1 MKKITLRLL
10 IAGLLIAGSLNAQNH
25 EARAN
30 LGLLTSSDIGNVFS
44 DLIVTVISAEG
55 YSADNSE
62 STGAI
67 GFEYWYFQSDLL
79 KLGGLFS
86 YQAIDKEVFY
96 FGKKSGNITNSYYTI
111 MPEISL
117 EYVRSKWVQLYSGL
131 GIGVTILNQNFES
144 TKSDIAGSS
153 QSEIM
158 FNFHINAIGLRVG
171 KAFGASVELGI
182 GAKGIFNAGLS
193 YRF

>member
-1 MKKITLRLL
+1 MKKITILFL
-10 IAGLLIAGSLNAQNH
+10 ILGLLFASSLSAQNH

-30 LGLLTSSDIGNVFS
+30 IGLLTTSDIGDFFS
-44 DLIVTVISAEG
+44 DLIVTVITSEG
-55 YSADNSE
+55 YSAKNSE
-62 STGAI
+62 SIGAI
-67 GFEYWYFQSDLL
+67 GFEYWYFQTDLL

-96 FGKKSGNITNSYYTI
+96 LGEKAGNITNSYFTI

-117 EYVRSKWVQLYSGL
+117 EYVRSDWVQLYSGV
-131 GIGVTILNQNFES
+131 GAGVTILNQNFKS
-144 TKSDIAGSS
+144 TQTEISGSS
-153 QSEIM
+153 ASEVM
-158 FNFHINAIGLRVG
+158 FNFHINAIGIHIG
-171 KAFGASVELGI
+171 KAFGASAELGI